1 MPKVTAQSSGF
12 ACDRDLRSRWGDCSH
27 TAKVLESLHSK
38 KPLNQQFPKGGEIM
52 KALVCHSYGPPEN
65 LSLQNLPDLTPDK
78 GQVLVDVYAASLNFP
93 DTLQIQ
99 GKYQFQPPMPF
110 TPGSEV
116 GGVIR
121 AVGAGVT
128 GFSIG
133 DRVMA
138 TPSIGG
144 IAEQVLVSETGVRK
158 IPDNMDFRTA
168 AGFAMVYTTSYH
180 ALKQRAQLKPG
191 ETLLVLGASGGV
203 GMAAV
208 ELGKLMGARVIAAAS
223 SDEKLDFIKQADPD
237 ELLNYGDG
245 DLKEKVKALTDD
257 KGADV
262 IYDPVGGNLFDQ
274 ATRCINWNGRILV
287 VGFTSGRIPEYK
299 ANLALLKGASM
310 VGVFLGRFRK
320 EEPEAYEQNFN
331 ELLDMYRAGKL
342 KPVVTQAFALEDYV
356 AAFSVFTERRAMGK
370 VIIDVRQA

>member
-1 MPKVTAQSSGF
+1 
-12 ACDRDLRSRWGDCSH
+12 
-27 TAKVLESLHSK
+27 
-38 KPLNQQFPKGGEIM
+38 M

-65 LSLQNLPDLTPDK
+65 LALEELPDLAPDS
-78 GQVLVDVYAASLNFP
+78 GQVVVEVYAASLNFP

-116 GGVIR
+116 GGIIR
-121 AVGAGVT
+121 AIGNGIK
-128 GFSIG
+128 GFQVG

-144 IAEQVLVSETGVRK
+144 MAEQVAVTPAGLRR
-158 IPDNMDFRTA
+158 IPENMDFKTA

-223 SDEKLDFIKQADPD
+223 SDEKLEFVSQADPD

-287 VGFTSGRIPEYK
+287 VGFASGRIPEYK

-320 EEPEAYEQNFN
+320 EEPQAYEENFV
-331 ELLDMYRAGKL
+331 ELLEMFGAGKL
-342 KPVVTQAFALEDYV
+342 KPIISQTFTLEDYV
-356 AAFSVFTERRAMGK
+356 SAFSVFTERRAMGK
-370 VIIDVRQA
+370 VVLEIRKEV

>member
-1 MPKVTAQSSGF
+1 M
-12 ACDRDLRSRWGDCSH
+12 R
-27 TAKVLESLHSK
+27 
-38 KPLNQQFPKGGEIM
+38 
-52 KALVCHSYGPPEN
+52 ALVCHSYGTAEN
-65 LSLQNLPDLTPDK
+65 LKLENVPDLTAGP
-78 GQVLVDVYAASLNFP
+78 GQVVIDVYAASLNFP

-116 GGVIR
+116 GGVIS
-121 AVGAGVT
+121 AIGAGVT
-128 GFSIG
+128 NVALG

-138 TPSIGG
+138 ASSIGG
-144 IAEQVLVSETGVRK
+144 LAEQVVTDSASARK
-158 IPDNMDFRTA
+158 IPDNMDFKTA

-180 ALKQRAQLKPG
+180 ALKQRAQIKPG

-208 ELGKLMGARVIAAAS
+208 ELGRLMGARVIAAAS
-223 SDEKLDFIKQADPD
+223 SDAKLEFASKAGPN

-262 IYDPVGGNLFDQ
+262 IYDPVGGDLFDQ
-274 ATRCINWNGRILV
+274 STRCINWNGRLLV

-299 ANLALLKGASM
+299 ANLALLKGSSM

-320 EEPEAYEQNFN
+320 EEPEEYEKNFEELLTMFN
-331 ELLDMYRAGKL
+331 EGKI
-342 KPVVTQAFALEDYV
+342 KPIITQSFAMEDYV
-356 AAFSVFTERRAMGK
+356 AAFSVFTERRVMGK
-370 VIIDVRQA
+370 VILEIRTEK

>member
-1 MPKVTAQSSGF
+1 
-12 ACDRDLRSRWGDCSH
+12 
-27 TAKVLESLHSK
+27 
-38 KPLNQQFPKGGEIM
+38 M
-52 KALVCHSYGPPEN
+52 KALVCHSYGTSEN
-65 LSLQNLPDLTPDK
+65 LVLENIKDLVPEK
-78 GQVLVDVYAASLNFP
+78 GQVLVEVYAASLNFP

-116 GGVIR
+116 GGVVR
-121 AVGAGVT
+121 ALGAGVQD
-128 GFSIG
+128 FKIG

-144 IAEQVLVSETGVRK
+144 MAEQVVVATAGVRK
-158 IPDNMDFRTA
+158 IPDNMDFKTA

-208 ELGKLMGARVIAAAS
+208 ELGKMMGARVIAAAS
-223 SDEKLDFIKQADPD
+223 SDEKLEFVKQADPD

-245 DLKEKVKALTDD
+245 ELKDKVKTLTDD

-262 IYDPVGGNLFDQ
+262 IYDPVGGDLFDQ
-274 ATRCINWNGRILV
+274 ATRCINWNGRILI

-320 EEPEAYEQNFN
+320 EEPEEYEKNFAQ
-331 ELLDMYRAGKL
+331 LLEFYRQGKL
-342 KPVVTQAFALEDYV
+342 KPIITQTFSMEEYV
-356 AAFSVFTERRAMGK
+356 AAFNVFSERRVMGK
-370 VIIDVRQA
+370 VVLEIRQES